1 MIALLLIA
9 VEYLNDFLSTYPA
22 GSYPRLPQ
30 THPHS
35 RKTEGHRTT
44 ETVGFGVQNW
54 YLPGAPVGDD
64 HQTAEGLDL
73 ATSSA
78 VRSAASAA
86 SEHLEEMAQ
95 VYRIA
100 ASGGDIGVD
109 GVKIQGEL

>member
-1 MIALLLIA
+1 MTALLLIA
-9 VEYLNDFLSTYPA
+9 VEHLNDFLSTYPVKI
-22 GSYPRLPQ
+22 PQ
-30 THPHS
+30 TSPDS
-35 RKTEGHRTT
+35 PPTVTEQPKLLVLGSKIGIFH
-44 ETVGFGVQNW
+44 GG
-54 YLPGAPVGDD
+54 PVGDD

-100 ASGGDIGVD
+100 ASGGVA
-109 GVKIQGEL
+109 EME